1 MSSFVFMRSLA
12 RLFGSIFFPLFR
24 VWGETE
30 IRADRGCIY
39 IARNYGLLTWISALR
54 AFKKPFRFVSADP
67 SDASIWLWLAEA
79 CGLEPVKLSGDTSQD
94 FLCLENLVISKET
107 ILLLLPENPDT
118 NALDLVAKIKAT
130 HCLTSMFMA
139 ISGARA
145 ALRAGS
151 LIPRVCAI
159 SVFCGM
165 PHPVSA
171 TTQGPL
177 TELEFLERAVA
188 DIPLNELPSIFFN
201 HSRNQ

>member
-130 HCLTSMFMA
+130 HFRSQSRFARRQPHSESLRNFGVLRHATPRFCYHTRPVNRTRV
-139 ISGARA
+139 SGK
-145 ALRAGS
+145 GS
-151 LIPRVCAI
+151 R
-159 SVFCGM
+159 
-165 PHPVSA
+165 
-171 TTQGPL
+171 
-177 TELEFLERAVA
+177 
-188 DIPLNELPSIFFN
+188 
-201 HSRNQ
+201 